1 MTTAPFATLEPPL
14 KARSNNA
21 DSQVQPWSDCCQP
34 LGPGAALKKLDRPF
48 SDPRGTRMST
58 HKIRTSRTT
67 RRRWPVLF
75 RLLAASIATAGTVL
89 LLPIDVANAATP
101 PIDLGTASSFL
112 VLAGSGITN
121 TGPTIINGDIGT
133 FPTPTETGR
142 ASIVLTGTDHGGDAV
157 TQQAKTDLTSAY
169 NQAAGAGPASAVA
182 TELGGRTLTPGVY
195 TSPTLAI
202 TGTLYLD
209 TQGDPSAVF
218 VFRSSSTLITASA
231 SSVVVLNGATTCN
244 VYWQV
249 GSSATLG
256 TNSSFLGTILAGTS
270 ITATT
275 QASIRGRLLA
285 QNGAT
290 TLDTNTITQL
300 PCASGVPATATPSST
315 IIAPLVVPAST
326 APTTFVPTTES
337 STTTVTTQVPAPPQ
351 TGGSAR
357 PAAATPVAVTTPAI
371 APNSTLPAGPGVGP
385 ATPPIAFTGFSGG
398 SAALGS
404 AMVLFGLVLVMTSSH
419 RPRDRSRRRR

>member
-1 MTTAPFATLEPPL
+1 
-14 KARSNNA
+14 
-21 DSQVQPWSDCCQP
+21 
-34 LGPGAALKKLDRPF
+34 
-48 SDPRGTRMST
+48 MST
-58 HKIRTSRTT
+58 HNIRTSRTT

-75 RLLAASIATAGTVL
+75 RLLAASIATTGTVL
-89 LLPIDVANAATP
+89 LLPIDGANAATA

-121 TGPTIINGDIGT
+121 TGPTTINGDIGT

-142 ASIVLTGTDHGGDAV
+142 ASIVLSGTDHGGDAV

-169 NQAAGAGPASAVA
+169 NQAAGAGPATAVA
-182 TELGGRTLTPGVY
+182 TELGGRTLTPGIY

-300 PCASGVPATATPSST
+300 PCASGVPTTITPTST

-357 PAAATPVAVTTPAI
+357 PGAATPVAVTTLAT
-371 APNSTLPAGPGVGP
+371 APNSTLPGGPGVGP

-404 AMVLFGLVLVMTSSH
+404 AMVLFGLALVITSH
-419 RPRDRSRRRR
+419 RHRDRSRRRR